1 MAKKTIKYLENGEY
15 HDATVKDVGVI
26 EELKTESK
34 DNLVEA
40 INEIFLGG
48 GKGFSD
54 LQQKVDESTQAA
66 QNAQQATDNLQQA
79 ANNLQQR
86 LEEVANSGLSDEEA
100 RKIINQAVEDA
111 KRAQAEALQA
121 YEEAR

>member
-1 MAKKTIKYLENGEY
+1 MAKKKTIKYLENGEY
-15 HDATVKDVGVI
+15 HGATVKDVGVI

-54 LQQKVDESTQAA
+54 LQQKVNESTQAA
-66 QNAQQATDNLQQA
+66 QNAQQATDNLQQ
-79 ANNLQQR
+79 R
-86 LEEVANSGLSDEEA
+86 LEEVANSGLVS
-100 RKIINQAVEDA
+100 
-111 KRAQAEALQA
+111 
-121 YEEAR
+121 